1 MRKHFLIALILLP
14 MLGFSQYTIRGK
26 ITDKSTN
33 ELLIGAHISLKGAYA
48 NTISNQNG
56 IYEITDLKAGTYE
69 LQVSY
74 IGFQTINQ
82 TIELINDLNLD
93 FKLELQAYLADE
105 VIISAVKVPLN
116 SPTSF
121 NYITKEEIQNQ
132 NLGQD
137 IPYLLRNLPSLVVTS
152 DAGAGVGYTGLRIR
166 GSDMTRINV
175 TLNGIPYNDP
185 ESHGVFWVNMPDF
198 TSSVESIQVQRGVG
212 TSTNGAAAFGASI
225 NLETLN
231 MISEAYGEL
240 NSSAGSF
247 NTYKNSVSFGT
258 GLLNGKFTIDGRASK
273 ITSDGYIDRAY
284 SDLKSYYLS
293 AAYYGKNTIIKYIN
307 FSGKEKTYQAWG
319 GVPKSM
325 LETNRTFNPYTY
337 ENETDNYQQDNYQL
351 LFSQK
356 INNNLHLN
364 TALHYTKGRGYYE
377 QYKEGRSF
385 SDYLLNDV
393 VIGGETIDETDL
405 IQQKWLDNDFYGLTY
420 SLKYKDS
427 KLDAVIGGGWNR
439 YDGDH
444 FGEVIWAQYASNG
457 AINHRWYDN
466 TGIKKDF
473 NLYGKVNYNLSELL
487 SIYGDVQYRNVNYS
501 IDGTHDDLRDIT
513 QTHIF
518 NFFNPKFG
526 LYYQLNQHTDV
537 FASVAVSNREPN
549 RSNYRDADN
558 SNTPKAEKLVDFEL
572 GYKFQSVNYAFEIN
586 GFYMDYKDQL
596 VLTGEINNVGAPIM
610 TNVPNSYRMG
620 IEFSGGIK
628 LSSTLRWDVNASLSK
643 NRIKSFTA
651 YVDNWSPPYSQIE
664 DVVGDTDL
672 SFSPALIAGS
682 NFELD
687 LFKDFKVSLNSKYVG
702 RQYTDNTA
710 NLERSIDPYFVT
722 DINMNYRFT
731 TSLFKEVVL
740 RLMVNNVF
748 DEQYES
754 NAWVYRYYY
763 EGNEGVID
771 GYYPQAGINYMFG
784 ISLKF

>member
-14 MLGFSQYTIRGK
+14 LLGFSQHTIRGK
-26 ITDKSTN
+26 ITDKTTK
-33 ELLIGAHISLKGAYA
+33 ETLIGTHISFKGVYA
-48 NTISNQNG
+48 NTVSNNDG
-56 IYEITDLKAGTYE
+56 YYEIIDLKAGTYE

-74 IGFQTINQ
+74 IGYKTIHKLV
-82 TIELINDLNLD
+82 ELNKNITLD
-93 FKLELQAYLADE
+93 FELEQQAYLADE
-105 VIISAVKVPLN
+105 IIISAVKVPSN

-121 NYITKEEIQNQ
+121 NRISKEEIQDQ

-137 IPYLLRNLPSLVVTS
+137 IPYLLRNLPSMVVTS

-185 ESHGVFWVNMPDF
+185 ESQGVFWVNMPDF

-231 MISEAYGEL
+231 LNALAYGEV

-247 NTYKNSVSFGT
+247 NTFKNSISFGT

-293 AAYYGKNTIIKYIN
+293 AAYYGKSTIIKLIN
-307 FSGKEKTYQAWG
+307 FSGKETTYQAWG
-319 GVPKSM
+319 GIPKSM
-325 LETNRTFNPYTY
+325 LESNRTFNPYTY

-356 INNNLHLN
+356 ISNNLHLN

-377 QYKEGRSF
+377 QYKEERSF
-385 SDYLLNDV
+385 SNYLLNNV
-393 VIGGETIDETDL
+393 EIGGETIDETDL

-420 SLKYKDS
+420 SLKYSDN
-427 KLDAVIGGGWNR
+427 KLNAIFGGGWNR

-444 FGEVIWAQYASNG
+444 FGEIIWAQYASNG
-457 AINHRWYDN
+457 AIKHRWYDN

-473 NLYGKVNYNLSELL
+473 NIYGKVNYNLSDLL
-487 SIYGDVQYRNVNYS
+487 SIYGDIQYRNVNYS
-501 IDGTHDDLRDIT
+501 IDGTHDDLRDIS
-513 QTHIF
+513 QKHSF

-526 LYYQLNQHTDV
+526 LYFQLNKHADI

-558 SNTPKAEKLVDFEL
+558 INTPISEKLIDYEF
-572 GYKFQSVNYAFEIN
+572 GYKFQTANYAFEIN
-586 GFYMDYKDQL
+586 VFYMDYKDQL

-610 TNVPNSYRMG
+610 TNVSDSYRTG

-628 LSSTLRWDVNASLSK
+628 LTSKLRWDVNASLSK
-643 NRIKSFTA
+643 NKIKNFIA
-651 YVDNWSPPYSQIE
+651 YVDNWSPPYAQIQ

-672 SFSPALIAGS
+672 SFSPSLIAGS
-682 NFELD
+682 NFELN
-687 LFKDFKVSLNSKYVG
+687 LLKDFNVSVNSKYVG

-710 NLERSIDPYFVT
+710 NLERSIDPYFIT
-722 DINMNYRFT
+722 DLNMSYRFS
-731 TSLFKEVVL
+731 TSLFKEVIL

-748 DEQYES
+748 NQQYES
-754 NAWVYRYYY
+754 NAWVYRYYS
-763 EGNEGVID
+763 EGTEGVID
-771 GYYPQAGINYMFG
+771 GYYPQAGTNYMFG
-784 ISLKF
+784 VTLKF